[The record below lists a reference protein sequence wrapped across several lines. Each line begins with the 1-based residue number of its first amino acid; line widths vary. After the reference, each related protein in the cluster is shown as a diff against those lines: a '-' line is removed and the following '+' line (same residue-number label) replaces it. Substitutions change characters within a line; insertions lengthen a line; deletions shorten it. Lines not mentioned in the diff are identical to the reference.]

1 MFAGVERA
9 VVQHLL
15 VGGSGPEI
23 FRFNAW
29 ISDFG
34 RGPGAGQRVHAD
46 GAEVAMPAKSLGTDA
61 WVIGSNR
68 AASGMAAIGPPFL

>member
-34 RGPGAGQRVHAD
+34 RGPGAGH
-46 GAEVAMPAKSLGTDA
+46 AEVAMPAKSLGTDA